1 MDGAVVQ
8 LLLERAAELERGPAR
23 ADFEVGHV
31 TRQLRATESRRQQL
45 VTSIEDDRSRLER
58 AHRTVEQLDRP
69 LRRRRHRVEVDA
81 AHSHLRNLPSGIE
94 RKQAEIDDL
103 AAKAGAHRE
112 ELAIAKEAASR
123 RGDLTEERLSIACQL
138 SFDVKARATG
148 VKDDLPPHLADRLGP
163 RPPGGPSASLWDDA
177 AGHIEQHRAAFA
189 VEGTALL
196 GRRPRWNDTTYA
208 TSQRAAMDAV
218 ERLDRVLGREL
229 AIEPP
234 SMELGLS
241 L

>member
-1 MDGAVVQ
+1 
-8 LLLERAAELERGPAR
+8 
-23 ADFEVGHV
+23 
-31 TRQLRATESRRQQL
+31 
-45 VTSIEDDRSRLER
+45 
-58 AHRTVEQLDRP
+58 
-69 LRRRRHRVEVDA
+69 
-81 AHSHLRNLPSGIE
+81 
-94 RKQAEIDDL
+94 
-103 AAKAGAHRE
+103 
-112 ELAIAKEAASR
+112 
-123 RGDLTEERLSIACQL
+123 
-138 SFDVKARATG
+138 
-148 VKDDLPPHLADRLGP
+148 
-163 RPPGGPSASLWDDA
+163 LWDDA

-218 ERLDRVLGREL
+218 ERLDRALGREL